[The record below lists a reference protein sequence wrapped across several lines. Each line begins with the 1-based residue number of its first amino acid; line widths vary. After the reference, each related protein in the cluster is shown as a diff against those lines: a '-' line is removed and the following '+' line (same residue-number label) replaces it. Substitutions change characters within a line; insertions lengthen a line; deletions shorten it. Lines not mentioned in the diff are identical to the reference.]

1 MGANDMQRDSGAFRG
16 AAGAGAHHGS
26 AGPRLI
32 CLMATKQ
39 DRADLEALLASTE
52 LPAVGTGTTGGR
64 TAILAGP
71 DAAGGI
77 LRGTV
82 PVAGPNGH
90 DHATTAPPPG
100 FMAPMMLDA
109 ADAASPAM
117 FNGMPPVAASASA
130 TTATADDP
138 AAGPFASL
146 ATDHDRRVLAGLT
159 RRESEIAQ
167 FVGQGLNVEEIAE
180 RLRREKTTVISHRR
194 SLLRKIGCRDA
205 LGIARFAYR
214 VGLATP

>member
-1 MGANDMQRDSGAFRG
+1 MGDNDMPRDSGAMRDT
-16 AAGAGAHHGS
+16 AGASGDHA
-26 AGPRLI
+26 AAAPRLI
-32 CLMATKQ
+32 CLAATER
-39 DRADLEALLASTE
+39 DRIELRAVLATSR
-52 LPAVGTGTTGGR
+52 LPTPGAGSAAPNGR

-71 DAAGGI
+71 DAAGEI
-77 LRGTV
+77 LRGTI
-82 PVAGPNGH
+82 PVGGPNGH
-90 DHATTAPPPG
+90 DRGTTVPNPGSVAPL
-100 FMAPMMLDA
+100 MLDA
-109 ADAASPAM
+109 AAATSPVM
-117 FNGMPPVAASASA
+117 FDGMPPVAAAANDSS
-130 TTATADDP
+130 TDP
-138 AAGPFASL
+138 FGSL

-159 RRESEIAQ
+159 RRESEIAR

>member
-1 MGANDMQRDSGAFRG
+1 MGADDMQRDSGATRRT
-16 AAGAGAHHGS
+16 AGAGGDHA
-26 AGPRLI
+26 AAVPRLV
-32 CLMATKQ
+32 CLTATRQ
-39 DRADLEALLASTE
+39 DRVDLEAMLATTE
-52 LPAVGTGTTGGR
+52 LPGSANAAGNGR

-71 DAAGGI
+71 DAAGEI
-77 LRGTV
+77 LRGTI

-90 DHATTAPPPG
+90 DPASIATSPMS
-100 FMAPMMLDA
+100 MAPIMLEA
-109 ADAASPAM
+109 TDAASPAM
-117 FNGMPPVAASASA
+117 FDGMPPVAAAEDTSA
-130 TTATADDP
+130 TDRFT
-138 AAGPFASL
+138 SL

-159 RRESEIAQ
+159 RRESEIAR